1 MLKIL
6 FTPIRIGKM
15 ELKNRIVMPAM
26 HFLPSWEGALLP
38 HHTDY
43 FVERARGGAALII
56 IGGCTIDD
64 LSGAANMISVKDD
77 QIHSGACGLGPGGP
91 GERGQDCRPALPSR
105 EICRIPC

>member
-1 MLKIL
+1 MLRKL

-43 FVERARGGAALII
+43 FVDRARGGAALII
-56 IGGCTIDD
+56 IGG
-64 LSGAANMISVKDD
+64 L
-77 QIHSGACGLGPGGP
+77 HH
-91 GERGQDCRPALPSR
+91 
-105 EICRIPC
+105 

>member
-1 MLKIL
+1 MLKKL

-43 FVERARGGAALII
+43 FVETGQRRGGLDHHRAA
-56 IGGCTIDD
+56 
-64 LSGAANMISVKDD
+64 A
-77 QIHSGACGLGPGGP
+77 
-91 GERGQDCRPALPSR
+91 PSTT
-105 EICRIPC
+105 